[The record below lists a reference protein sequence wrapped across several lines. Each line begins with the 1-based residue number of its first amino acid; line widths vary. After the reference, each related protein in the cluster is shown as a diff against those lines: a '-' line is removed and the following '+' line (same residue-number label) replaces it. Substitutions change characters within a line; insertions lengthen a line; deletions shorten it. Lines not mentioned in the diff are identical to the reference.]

1 MCYRPAN
8 TVTIVKCLECGAFNK
23 PTNETCQKCGAD
35 LNESRKAA
43 DEAAAPSPGAPKE
56 ISSKRQGGH
65 GPPTPPRRSPSTPR
79 PSTVPPRPRALLQ
92 PQKRR
97 VPRSRRRTNH
107 AMSGG
112 IQRVF

>member
-43 DEAAAPSPGAPKE
+43 DEAAAPSPAL
-56 ISSKRQGGH
+56 
-65 GPPTPPRRSPSTPR
+65 PRRSPSSR
-79 PSTVPPRPRALLQ
+79 RASTVPPRPRALLQ